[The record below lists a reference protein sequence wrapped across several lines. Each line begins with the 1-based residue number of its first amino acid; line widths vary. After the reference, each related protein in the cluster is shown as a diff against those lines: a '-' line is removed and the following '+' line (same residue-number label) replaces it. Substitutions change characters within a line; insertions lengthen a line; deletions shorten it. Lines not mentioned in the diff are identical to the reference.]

1 MGNDLMARY
10 AAEAQAEANAER
22 HDEPKPVR
30 RGDYAAQAVLD
41 YYDICDNESSKA
53 GRCSGGSSLSSR

>member
-10 AAEAQAEANAER
+10 AAEAQAEAKAER

-30 RGDYAAQAVLD
+30 RGDYAAQAALD
-41 YYDICDNESSKA
+41 YYGICDSESRNA
-53 GRCSGGSSLSSR
+53 AAVRVDRR